1 MAAKKDLAQ
10 LLQAL
15 TAAGGSARESELR
28 AATGWAGEHL
38 TMVLDDARERLLA
51 RPVATKPQK
60 DTAWV
65 AVDVLI
71 ARCPW
76 KPAQILK
83 ALGGQEMSTRELA
96 RLAKSPEVAMGL
108 VLRRMARAKR
118 IKLAA
123 FDGLRKWVPFE
134 RHIAPGGWRPEPYDG
149 DLLAL
154 IAQHQPMRLEHLAE
168 LTGRGRVYT
177 RARVHALRRAG
188 KLAIRGVDGSWR
200 YVLPDYV
207 RTPAEIEQD
216 ILLRCEDVGGDCL
229 KWSGARNKQGH
240 PLVRHDG
247 NITRV
252 DMVLWTAV
260 HGKELKKGH
269 TLIQTCETP
278 GCCNHEHH
286 KHVTRSAAMRKAFAA
301 IGFGGEKHG
310 SRVSAAIRHKVGSLS
325 PEQVE
330 LIRTSPLTGAELA
343 RQLGKTKSVVQ
354 DARAGRSYRDYV
366 AASPFSGLGGRSAA
380 C

>member
-1 MAAKKDLAQ
+1 MATKKNLAQ

-15 TAAGGSARESELR
+15 TAAGGTARESELR
-28 AATGWAGEHL
+28 AATGWDAEHL
-38 TMVLDDARERLLA
+38 AMVLEDARERLLA

-65 AVDVLI
+65 TVDVLI

-76 KPAQILK
+76 KPSQILK
-83 ALGGQEMSTRELA
+83 VISGQQMSTRELA
-96 RLAKSPEVAMGL
+96 ALAKSPEVPMGL
-108 VLRRMARAKR
+108 LLRRMERAKR

-123 FDGLRKWVPFE
+123 FDGLRKWVPFG
-134 RHIAPGGWRPEPYDG
+134 RYIAPGGSRPEPYDG

-177 RARVHALRRAG
+177 RQRVQALRREG

-229 KWSGARNKQGH
+229 RWSGARSPQGH
-240 PLVRHDG
+240 PLTRHDG
-247 NITRV
+247 NVKRV
-252 DMVLWTAV
+252 DIVLWTAV

-269 TLIQTCETP
+269 TLTRTCETP

-286 KHVTRSAAMRKAFAA
+286 KQVTRSAAMRKAFAA
-301 IGFGGEKHG
+301 IGFGGQKHG

-343 RQLGKTKSVVQ
+343 RQMGKTKSVVQ

-366 AASPFSGLGGRSAA
+366 VTSPFAGLGGRSA

>member
-1 MAAKKDLAQ
+1 MTTKKNLAQ

-28 AATGWAGEHL
+28 AATGWEAEHL
-38 TMVLDDARERLLA
+38 AIVLEDARERLLA
-51 RPVATKPQK
+51 RPVATKPQQ

-76 KPAQILK
+76 KPAHILK
-83 ALGGQEMSTRELA
+83 AIASQEMSTRELA

-134 RHIAPGGWRPEPYDG
+134 RHIAPGGSRPEPYDG

-154 IAQHQPMRLEHLAE
+154 IAKHQPMRLEHL
-168 LTGRGRVYT
+168 V
-177 RARVHALRRAG
+177 
-188 KLAIRGVDGSWR
+188 
-200 YVLPDYV
+200 
-207 RTPAEIEQD
+207 
-216 ILLRCEDVGGDCL
+216 
-229 KWSGARNKQGH
+229 
-240 PLVRHDG
+240 
-247 NITRV
+247 
-252 DMVLWTAV
+252 
-260 HGKELKKGH
+260 
-269 TLIQTCETP
+269 QTCETP
-278 GCCNHEHH
+278 GCCNHDHH
-286 KHVTRSAAMRKAFAA
+286 KQVTRSAAMRKAFAA

-310 SRVSAAIRHKVGSLS
+310 RLVSAAIRHKVGSLS

-354 DARAGRSYRDYV
+354 DVRAGRSYREYPV
-366 AASPFSGLGGRSAA
+366 ASPFAGLGGRSA

>member
-1 MAAKKDLAQ
+1 MTTKKARTQ

-28 AATGWAGEHL
+28 AATGWDAERL
-38 TMVLDDARERLLA
+38 AIVLEDARERLLA

-76 KPAQILK
+76 KPARILK
-83 ALGGQEMSTRELA
+83 ALTGQEMSTRELA
-96 RLAKSPEVAMGL
+96 ELAQSPELAMGL
-108 VLRRMARAKR
+108 VLRRMARAQR

-123 FDGLRKWVPFE
+123 FNGHRKWVPFG
-134 RHIAPGGWRPEPYDG
+134 RYIAPGGSRPEPYDG

-177 RARVHALRRAG
+177 RQRVHKLRRAG
-188 KLAIRGVDGSWR
+188 KVNIRGVDGSWR

-207 RTPAEIEQD
+207 RTPADIEQE
-216 ILLRCEDVGGDCL
+216 ILLRCEPVGCDCL
-229 KWSGARNKQGH
+229 RWSGARSPQGH
-240 PLVRHDG
+240 PLTRHDG
-247 NITRV
+247 NVKRV
-252 DMVLWTAV
+252 DIVLWTAV

-269 TLIQTCETP
+269 TLTGTCETP

-286 KHVTRSAAMRKAFAA
+286 KQVTRGAAMRKAFAS

-310 SRVSAAIRHKVGSLS
+310 RLVSAAIRHKVGSLS

-366 AASPFSGLGGRSAA
+366 VASPFAGLGGRSA